1 MSRRINVMV
10 SDRLNEKL
18 DNYSERYG
26 VSKSSIVGFVVG
38 QWIDQVESF
47 NSKVY
52 GNNTA
57 EGLLDK
63 MFKQIE
69 EKSKRWFIMKR
80 NKYKVWLANMWDENL
95 LQEIVAI
102 FFDLEK
108 AKEFVECQATRGQT
122 YVIKHNGK
130 KIDID

>member
-1 MSRRINVMV
+1 MSKRINVMI

-38 QWIDQVESF
+38 QWIDQVENF

-52 GNNTA
+52 GNNA
-57 EGLLDK
+57 VEGLLDK

-69 EKSKRWFIMKR
+69 EKS
-80 NKYKVWLANMWDENL
+80 N
-95 LQEIVAI
+95 
-102 FFDLEK
+102 
-108 AKEFVECQATRGQT
+108 
-122 YVIKHNGK
+122 
-130 KIDID
+130 

>member
-1 MSRRINVMV
+1 MSKRINVMI

-38 QWIDQVESF
+38 QWIDQIETF

-52 GNNTA
+52 GNKTV

-69 EKSKRWFIMKR
+69 EKS
-80 NKYKVWLANMWDENL
+80 N
-95 LQEIVAI
+95 
-102 FFDLEK
+102 
-108 AKEFVECQATRGQT
+108 
-122 YVIKHNGK
+122 
-130 KIDID
+130 

>member
-1 MSRRINVMV
+1 MSKRINVMV

-18 DNYSERYG
+18 NNYSERYG

-52 GNNTA
+52 GNNVT

-63 MFKQIE
+63 MFKQIG
-69 EKSKRWFIMKR
+69 EKS
-80 NKYKVWLANMWDENL
+80 N
-95 LQEIVAI
+95 
-102 FFDLEK
+102 
-108 AKEFVECQATRGQT
+108 
-122 YVIKHNGK
+122 
-130 KIDID
+130 

>member
-1 MSRRINVMV
+1 MSKRINVMI

-38 QWIDQVESF
+38 QWIDQTEKV

-52 GNNTA
+52 GNSAT

-69 EKSKRWFIMKR
+69 EKSDGR
-80 NKYKVWLANMWDENL
+80 
-95 LQEIVAI
+95 
-102 FFDLEK
+102 
-108 AKEFVECQATRGQT
+108 
-122 YVIKHNGK
+122 
-130 KIDID
+130 

>member
-1 MSRRINVMV
+1 MSKRIQVMI

-18 DNYSERYG
+18 NSYSDRYG

-52 GNNTA
+52 GNNAT

-69 EKSKRWFIMKR
+69 EKSDGR
-80 NKYKVWLANMWDENL
+80 
-95 LQEIVAI
+95 
-102 FFDLEK
+102 
-108 AKEFVECQATRGQT
+108 
-122 YVIKHNGK
+122 
-130 KIDID
+130 

>member
-1 MSRRINVMV
+1 MV

-18 DNYSERYG
+18 NNYSERYG

-52 GNNTA
+52 GNNA
-57 EGLLDK
+57 VEGLLDK

-69 EKSKRWFIMKR
+69 EKSDGR
-80 NKYKVWLANMWDENL
+80 
-95 LQEIVAI
+95 
-102 FFDLEK
+102 
-108 AKEFVECQATRGQT
+108 
-122 YVIKHNGK
+122 
-130 KIDID
+130 

>member
-1 MSRRINVMV
+1 MSKRINVMV

-38 QWIDQVESF
+38 QWMDQVESF

-52 GNNTA
+52 GNNAA

-69 EKSKRWFIMKR
+69 EKE
-80 NKYKVWLANMWDENL
+80 D
-95 LQEIVAI
+95 
-102 FFDLEK
+102 
-108 AKEFVECQATRGQT
+108 
-122 YVIKHNGK
+122 
-130 KIDID
+130 

>member
-1 MSRRINVMV
+1 MSKRINVMV

-18 DNYSERYG
+18 NNYSERYG

-52 GNNTA
+52 GNNA
-57 EGLLDK
+57 VEGLLDK

-69 EKSKRWFIMKR
+69 EKSDGR
-80 NKYKVWLANMWDENL
+80 
-95 LQEIVAI
+95 
-102 FFDLEK
+102 
-108 AKEFVECQATRGQT
+108 
-122 YVIKHNGK
+122 
-130 KIDID
+130 